1 MECLEKPSSKVE
13 LGDNRYVKYPEICV
27 VDSVPES
34 GTGKSCRLRHQHGEY
49 FQKHLKI
56 KK

>member
-1 MECLEKPSSKVE
+1 VE